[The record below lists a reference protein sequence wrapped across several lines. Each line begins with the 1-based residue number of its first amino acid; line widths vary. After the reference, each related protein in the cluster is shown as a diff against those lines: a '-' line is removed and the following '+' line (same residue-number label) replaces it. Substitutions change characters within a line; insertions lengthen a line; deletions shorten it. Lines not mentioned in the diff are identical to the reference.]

1 MHLYRANVVRDRFRA
16 AAGAVDEKT
25 LGKIMGVFEFVVKIV
40 TDAEQDLF
48 LSILDGCLAKASS
61 DGLIT
66 QTAAKEIQRG
76 FRTSLGKAI
85 ALQVEETL
93 VASTSAGGQP
103 AVAGAAISRGGV

>member
-1 MHLYRANVVRDRFRA
+1 MQLYRANGVRDRFRT
-16 AAGAVDEKT
+16 AAGPIDEKT

-76 FRTSLGKAI
+76 FRASLGKAI

-93 VASTSAGGQP
+93 IASAPASGQP
-103 AVAGAAISRGGV
+103 AAGAVISQVGA